1 MMSERLAAFVAGLD
15 QIDRSDPDALKDA
28 FMNEVIEN
36 GGTYQS
42 EPNTKPLLFGINLHG
57 IHAVGETVAIAIRN
71 WTMAANVALVNP
83 AGDAVEDDGFIT
95 VHPPCGTPRNH
106 AEEIRHTVAEATCI
120 RSSYFNRLP

>member
-1 MMSERLAAFVAGLD
+1 MMSERLAAFVTGLD

-42 EPNTKPLLFGINLHG
+42 EPNTKPLMFGINLHG
-57 IHAVGETVAIAIRN
+57 IHATGETVALAIRN

-83 AGDAVEDDGFIT
+83 ADDEVEDDGFIT
-95 VHPPCGTPRNH
+95 VCPSCSTPRNQREEITNAV
-106 AEEIRHTVAEATCI
+106 AEEARV
-120 RSSYFNRLP
+120 RSQYF